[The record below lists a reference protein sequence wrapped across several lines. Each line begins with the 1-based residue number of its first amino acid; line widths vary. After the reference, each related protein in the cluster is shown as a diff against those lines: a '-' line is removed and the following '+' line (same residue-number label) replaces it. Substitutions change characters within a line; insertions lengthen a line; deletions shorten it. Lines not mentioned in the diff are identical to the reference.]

1 MLLSIGV
8 YIRSQ
13 QKNEWWDL
21 QDLRVI
27 KVSSKTYREAS
38 SVLLPLGDAGFFIP
52 MTFYKL
58 LRVPSANQKP
68 EIGIKTRRSDRIR
81 VQKGF
86 REWIKLETNRLKQ
99 LWYAALKSAHGD
111 VAEAELLL
119 SLLIPIDWDIT
130 TPSNGRRRSNSG
142 LNDEA
147 VLGNKFLGQR
157 SRFLSSR
164 LYTIPISIQRSFF
177 RLLFQ
182 ILDKFCLFSIIYYNG
197 WIEFSFVS

>member
-8 YIRSQ
+8 YIRYQ

-27 KVSSKTYREAS
+27 KVSPKTYREAS

-147 VLGNKFLGQR
+147 VLGNFSANEVASCPRAFIPFPFQFNAHFFVFCFKF
-157 SRFLSSR
+157 
-164 LYTIPISIQRSFF
+164 
-177 RLLFQ
+177 
-182 ILDKFCLFSIIYYNG
+182 
-197 WIEFSFVS
+197 WINFVNSQ